1 MDGNDIS
8 QILYTLRN
16 ENPSNIIFCY
26 LNINSVRKKFSDL
39 QEVINGNVNIVSITE
54 TKTDASLPSA
64 QFVLDGYHLPYRMD
78 VTERKWGTLAYVKS
92 SIPSRKLTCG
102 NLCDSI

>member
-54 TKTDASLPSA
+54 TKTDASLPSV

-78 VTERKWGTLAYVKS
+78 VTERK
-92 SIPSRKLTCG
+92 
-102 NLCDSI
+102 

>member
-26 LNINSVRKKFSDL
+26 LNINSVRKKISDL
-39 QEVINGNVNIVSITE
+39 HEVVNGNVNIVSITE

-78 VTERKWGTLAYVKS
+78 VTERK
-92 SIPSRKLTCG
+92 
-102 NLCDSI
+102 

>member
-64 QFVLDGYHLPYRMD
+64 QFILDGYHLPYRMD
-78 VTERKWGTLAYVKS
+78 VTERK
-92 SIPSRKLTCG
+92 
-102 NLCDSI
+102 

>member
-26 LNINSVRKKFSDL
+26 LNINSVRKKISDL
-39 QEVINGNVNIVSITE
+39 HEVINGNVNIVSITE
-54 TKTDASLPSA
+54 TKTDASLSSA
-64 QFVLDGYHLPYRMD
+64 MLVLDGYHLPYRMD
-78 VTERKWGTLAYVKS
+78 VTERK
-92 SIPSRKLTCG
+92 
-102 NLCDSI
+102 

>member
-54 TKTDASLPSA
+54 TKTDASLPSG

-78 VTERKWGTLAYVKS
+78 VTERK
-92 SIPSRKLTCG
+92 
-102 NLCDSI
+102 

>member
-16 ENPSNIIFCY
+16 ENPCNIIFCY
-26 LNINSVRKKFSDL
+26 LNINSVRKKISDL

-54 TKTDASLPSA
+54 TKTDASLSSA
-64 QFVLDGYHLPYRMD
+64 LLVLDGYHLPYRMD
-78 VTERKWGTLAYVKS
+78 VTERK
-92 SIPSRKLTCG
+92 
-102 NLCDSI
+102 

>member
-16 ENPSNIIFCY
+16 ENSCNIIFCY
-26 LNINSVRKKFSDL
+26 LNINSVRKKISDL

-78 VTERKWGTLAYVKS
+78 VTERK
-92 SIPSRKLTCG
+92 
-102 NLCDSI
+102 

>member
-26 LNINSVRKKFSDL
+26 LNINSVRKKISDL
-39 QEVINGNVNIVSITE
+39 HEVINGNVNIVSITE
-54 TKTDASLPSA
+54 TKTDASLPSG

-78 VTERKWGTLAYVKS
+78 VTERK
-92 SIPSRKLTCG
+92 
-102 NLCDSI
+102 

>member
-78 VTERKWGTLAYVKS
+78 VTERK
-92 SIPSRKLTCG
+92 
-102 NLCDSI
+102 

>member
-26 LNINSVRKKFSDL
+26 LNINSVRKKISDL
-39 QEVINGNVNIVSITE
+39 HEVINGNVNIVSITE

-78 VTERKWGTLAYVKS
+78 VTERK
-92 SIPSRKLTCG
+92 
-102 NLCDSI
+102 

>member
-26 LNINSVRKKFSDL
+26 LNINSVRKKISDL
-39 QEVINGNVNIVSITE
+39 HEVINGNVNIVSITE
-54 TKTDASLPSA
+54 TKADASLPSA

-78 VTERKWGTLAYVKS
+78 VTERK
-92 SIPSRKLTCG
+92 
-102 NLCDSI
+102 

>member
-26 LNINSVRKKFSDL
+26 LNINLVRKKISDL
-39 QEVINGNVNIVSITE
+39 HEVINGNVNIVSITE

-78 VTERKWGTLAYVKS
+78 VTERK
-92 SIPSRKLTCG
+92 
-102 NLCDSI
+102 

>member
-16 ENPSNIIFCY
+16 ENPSNIVFCY
-26 LNINSVRKKFSDL
+26 LNINSVRKEFSDL

-78 VTERKWGTLAYVKS
+78 VTERK
-92 SIPSRKLTCG
+92 
-102 NLCDSI
+102 